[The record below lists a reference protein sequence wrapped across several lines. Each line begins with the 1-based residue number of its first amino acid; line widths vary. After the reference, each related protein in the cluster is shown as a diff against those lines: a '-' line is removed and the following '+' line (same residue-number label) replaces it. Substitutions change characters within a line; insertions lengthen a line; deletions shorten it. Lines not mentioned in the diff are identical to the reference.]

1 MKKSDKAKLSNSQP
15 VRVRATG
22 IKDHAAICG
31 IEQECFVGD
40 RLSSRRIRHW
50 IGADNGILR
59 VAEDAQGL
67 LGYGLVLLRKDSAVA
82 RLYSLAVTQRAR
94 GMGLGQR
101 LMQQLEKAAA
111 QKSREYMRLEV
122 ARGNHAA
129 IKLYESLGYAVIGIY
144 KDYYEDH
151 QDALRMQKQLKLGSV

>member
-1 MKKSDKAKLSNSQP
+1 MSNSQP
-15 VRVRATG
+15 VCVRKAR
-22 IKDHAAICG
+22 IKDYAAINS

-40 RLSSRRIRHW
+40 KLSSRRIRHW

-59 VAEDAQGL
+59 VVEDAQGL

-82 RLYSLAVTQRAR
+82 RLYSIAVTPRAR

-101 LMQQLEKAAA
+101 LMRQLEKAAA
-111 QKSREYMRLEV
+111 KSEREIMRLEV

-129 IKLYESLGYAVIGIY
+129 IKLYGSLGYAVIGVY
-144 KDYYEDH
+144 SDYYEDH
-151 QDALRMQKQLKLGSV
+151 QDALRMQKRLI